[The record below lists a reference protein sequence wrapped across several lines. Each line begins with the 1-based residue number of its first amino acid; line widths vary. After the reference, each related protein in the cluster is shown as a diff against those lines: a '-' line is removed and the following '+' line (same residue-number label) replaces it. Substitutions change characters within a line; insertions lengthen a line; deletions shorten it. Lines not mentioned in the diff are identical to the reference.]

1 MRLKIILIGIAI
13 FFSGI
18 LYAQQIRLVSG
29 NLDFLIGQSKIRTEY
44 DYEDMGVGKYEN
56 ESEYIAEIVKNNNE
70 DKPGSGEEW
79 KKGWFSDRPE
89 RFHPSFELALNKKVK
104 KKGLI
109 FGSIFE
115 DAQYTLLMKFIRIE
129 PGYNYFAAAA
139 IANISVYII
148 FIETNNPEKEMA
160 KIVIPLCPGTARG
173 RIADRLESAYSKCG
187 KEFGEYLIE
196 KAYVK

>member
-1 MRLKIILIGIAI
+1 MRSKLLFIIIAI
-13 FFSGI
+13 FIPGI
-18 LYAQQIRLVSG
+18 IHAQQIRLVSG
-29 NLDFLIGQSKIRTEY
+29 DLDFLDGQSKIMTEY

-56 ESEYIAEIVKNNNE
+56 ESDYIDEIVKNNNE

-79 KKGWFSDRPE
+79 KEGWFSDRTE

-104 KKGLI
+104 KKRLI
-109 FGSIFE
+109 FGSIFK
-115 DAQYTLLMKFIRIE
+115 DAQYTLLMKFIRTK
-129 PGYNYFAAAA
+129 PGYNYFMAKA

-160 KIVIPLCPGTARG
+160 KIVIPLCPGTAGG

-187 KEFGEYLIE
+187 KELGEYLIE
-196 KAYVK
+196 KAYIK